1 MRATTYG
8 ALTAFAIAGLAGFA
22 SSNAEPAPCDS
33 SRVPCRSATVT
44 RAAPTPVTPRA
55 PVAVAPVAP
64 TPLPSSPVPYVG
76 PWLFV
81 SAVPGGRAPAASTPV
96 VLLREDAAA
105 APSFAAPDPA
115 VGSGPAPRAT
125 PSADDRPTP
134 AVFIAN
140 AAPIQGTE
148 VVFAMQNLLA
158 TLGYE
163 PGRPTGVVTPK
174 TREAIRCFQTD
185 AGLLPDGQP
194 SGTVLILLTDRV
206 AKKSGPGASGNR

>member
-1 MRATTYG
+1 MRAMSYR
-8 ALTAFAIAGLAGFA
+8 ALTTFALAGLAGFA
-22 SSNAEPAPCDS
+22 SSNAEPLPCAS
-33 SRVPCRSATVT
+33 SGVPCRSATVT
-44 RAAPTPVTPRA
+44 RAAPHVA
-55 PVAVAPVAP
+55 PVAPVAP
-64 TPLPSSPVPYVG
+64 TPVPSSPGPYVG

-81 SAVPGGRAPAASTPV
+81 SAVPGGRGPAASTPV
-96 VLLREDAAA
+96 VLLRDDAAA
-105 APSFAAPDPA
+105 APGFATPAPV

-125 PSADDRPTP
+125 PTADDRPTP

-148 VVFAMQNLLA
+148 VVFAMQNLLTA
-158 TLGYE
+158 LGYE

-174 TREAIRCFQTD
+174 TREAIRRFQTD

-206 AKKSGPGASGNR
+206 AKKAAG